1 MTAQQGMVT
10 ADIGKQWM
18 LAFSALALGN
28 TFPLL
33 PFRLVDPGATAH
45 AQLFS
50 AGGMTDAI
58 VSSIGFIVLI
68 ITPFPLWRRLAAV
81 PRGRRLKPV
90 MMAARIVG
98 PICWILLGI
107 SSSLGYAEGLMERI
121 LVTVCVLW
129 MGALAV
135 TLLSV
140 SRHRRGIQGDRA
152 HSRDV
157 VSAKRGCADGET

>member
-81 PRGRRLKPV
+81 P
-90 MMAARIVG
+90 
-98 PICWILLGI
+98 
-107 SSSLGYAEGLMERI
+107 E
-121 LVTVCVLW
+121 
-129 MGALAV
+129 
-135 TLLSV
+135 
-140 SRHRRGIQGDRA
+140 
-152 HSRDV
+152 
-157 VSAKRGCADGET
+157 

>member
-50 AGGMTDAI
+50 AGGRTDAI

-81 PRGRRLKPV
+81 PEWRRLKPV

>member
-1 MTAQQGMVT
+1 MVT

-50 AGGMTDAI
+50 GGRMTDAI

-81 PRGRRLKPV
+81 PEWRRLKPV

-98 PICWILLGI
+98 PSAGSFWESPRARGTQRGSWSGSWSPSACSGWARWP
-107 SSSLGYAEGLMERI
+107 SPCSLFPATGEAFK
-121 LVTVCVLW
+121 
-129 MGALAV
+129 
-135 TLLSV
+135 
-140 SRHRRGIQGDRA
+140 GDRA
-152 HSRDV
+152 HSRGV